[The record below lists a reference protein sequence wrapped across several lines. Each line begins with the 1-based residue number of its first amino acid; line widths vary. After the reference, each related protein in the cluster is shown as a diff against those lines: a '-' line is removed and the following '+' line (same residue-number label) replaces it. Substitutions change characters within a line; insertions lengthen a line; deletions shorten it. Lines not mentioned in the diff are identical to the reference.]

1 MNEDVKKIKAV
12 MTIDGTDSLL
22 SIRNLSGDDY
32 LPLVNR
38 VISLVGVSYE
48 PKMVKWVKDGIIEIL
63 SSVSLPMILLSHN
76 KIITGDVIDVYTLN
90 AEAFAPT
97 LGPCG
102 GVIYIPVTYVKTD
115 EVAVPLE
122 TTPDTVTSNYNE
134 ETNTVQIGAMTNGV
148 GKVIW
153 ESSVQPGRRVACDL
167 KHITGA

>member
-48 PKMVKWVKDGIIEIL
+48 TKKAKWVKDGIVEVL
-63 SSVSLPMILLSHN
+63 SSVSLPLILLSHT
-76 KIITGDVIDVYTLN
+76 KAITGDLVEIYTLN
-90 AEAFAPT
+90 AEAFVPT

-102 GVIYIPVTYVKTD
+102 AVIYIPVTYVKTE
-115 EVAVPLE
+115 EVKIPLE
-122 TTPDTVTSNYNE
+122 ATPDAVSSNYSE
-134 ETNTVQIGAMTNGV
+134 ETNTVRIEITTNGA

-153 ESSVQPGRRVACDL
+153 ESSVQPGRRATCDL